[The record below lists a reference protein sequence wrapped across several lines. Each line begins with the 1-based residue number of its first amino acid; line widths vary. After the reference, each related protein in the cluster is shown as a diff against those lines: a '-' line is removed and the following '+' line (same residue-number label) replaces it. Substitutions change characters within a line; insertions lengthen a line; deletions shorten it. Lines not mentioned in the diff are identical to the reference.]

1 MDWLLDTNIAIHLR
15 DGDSLV
21 EERVAELDGSLL
33 LSIVS
38 RVELEGGVYQVA
50 SEVVQRR
57 HRLDLLLSAVT
68 VLDFDQASADAYR
81 AIIGAVGFSR
91 RKVLDRMIA
100 SQALVAG
107 ASLVTRNGDDFRD
120 IPGLTLVEW

>member
-1 MDWLLDTNIAIHLR
+1 LDWLLDTNIAIHLR
-15 DGDSLV
+15 DGDAMI
-21 EERVAELDGSLL
+21 EERVAELVGSLL

-38 RVELEGGVYQVA
+38 RVELEGGVYQA
-50 SEVVQRR
+50 PAEIVQRR

-81 AIIGAVGFSR
+81 AIIGTAGFSR

-100 SQALVAG
+100 AQAL
-107 ASLVTRNGDDFRD
+107 ASNATLITRNAIDFRD